1 MLIFSS
7 IGYKIE
13 IILLLSLIDPELMN
27 SFIAKWIGA
36 IPCQIVYSQLVY
48 SQFVYSQFVY

>member
-7 IGYKIE
+7 IRYKIQ

-48 SQFVYSQFVY
+48 SQFVYSHYVY